1 MTKARKTWRKLHIC
15 VDENGEILSSSLT
28 THLESDASQVAP
40 LLKNIVGSIATYLA
54 DGGYDQE
61 VTYQAIEDHQRL
73 WNQGFT
79 PKIVI
84 PPNTGFHKEKNTD
97 PQERLENIR
106 VIQDKGK
113 QKWQNITRYG
123 RRSRVE
129 NTIYR
134 YKSILGNK
142 LKSKTFHNQKTEV
155 HIGVSILNRM
165 AALGMPSAQ
174 RSR

>member
-1 MTKARKTWRKLHIC
+1 M
-15 VDENGEILSSSLT
+15 G
-28 THLESDASQVAP
+28 
-40 LLKNIVGSIATYLA
+40 

-61 VTYQAIEDHQRL
+61 MTYQAIEGHQRRL
-73 WNQGFT
+73 NQGFT

-155 HIGVSILNRM
+155 QIGVSILNRM
-165 AALGMPSAQ
+165 AALGMPRAQ
-174 RSR
+174 RSN